1 MSFHKKA
8 LYTDMTQNYLTPVE
22 PMPHSRV
29 KVRFRTGRGNVD
41 RVTICYNGQKVIMRK
56 DSFDDMFDYYAYH
69 IRLTDEPI
77 YYHFEVEAEDES
89 CYYNRLGISKSEE
102 ARYDFILVPGFATP
116 DWAKGAVVYQIYVDR
131 FYNGDSS
138 NDVVNDEYFYQGRP
152 VKHAGHWND
161 PVSRTDEGTFYGG
174 DIQGI
179 IDKMD
184 YLEGLGVEVLYLNPI
199 FVSPSSHKY
208 DIQDYRHIDPHFG
221 KIVNREECG
230 LNDGYE
236 QYRGITTNRENLEA
250 SDRLFAKLVEEAH
263 KRGMKV
269 ILDGVFY
276 CCGSWHRFMDKEGI
290 YANGDTCSIKGAY
303 QDSNSP
309 YREYFQY
316 KNPQDANSYE
326 NWWGYEAYAKFN
338 YENSRK
344 LYEYILSVAVKWVS
358 KPFCADGWRVDV
370 AASVG
375 NNREWNH
382 YFWQDFRKAVKA
394 ANPEALIIAEHYGP
408 AKSWLMG
415 GEWDSVMNCEAF
427 MEPVSW
433 FLTGMERHANQ
444 YRREW
449 LGHSDI
455 FWTSVETGNMGFT
468 NQCAVTAM
476 NELSN
481 HDNARFLTRTNHTV
495 GRIENTPGQKAEL
508 GVSKAV
514 LREAV
519 IMQMT
524 WPGSP
529 VIYYGDEAG
538 VCGFTDPD
546 SRRTYPWGHE
556 DKELIGF
563 YRAMIRIH
571 KQNPELKT
579 GSMMVL
585 YAQPYVTAYARF
597 TQKEQTIVIINCGDS
612 IKDISMAVWQVGI
625 PAETTMKRIM
635 VTTKDGYNAEPA
647 ELPVHKGKLEVS
659 LLPQS
664 GIVLKHHNKKL
675 AKQRNFLKVPIDFG
689 SRF

>member
-22 PMPHSRV
+22 PMSHTRV

-41 RVTICYNGQKVIMRK
+41 RVTICYNGQKAIMRK

-89 CYYNRLGISKSEE
+89 CYYNWLGISKSEE

-138 NDVVNDEYFYQGRP
+138 NDVVNDEYYYQGRP

-174 DIQGI
+174 DLQGI

-230 LNDGYE
+230 LKDGYE
-236 QYRGITTNRENLEA
+236 QYRGITTDRENLEA
-250 SDRLFAKLVEEAH
+250 SDRLFARLVEEAH

-382 YFWQDFRKAVKA
+382 
-394 ANPEALIIAEHYGP
+394 
-408 AKSWLMG
+408 
-415 GEWDSVMNCEAF
+415 
-427 MEPVSW
+427 
-433 FLTGMERHANQ
+433 
-444 YRREW
+444 
-449 LGHSDI
+449 HS
-455 FWTSVETGNMGFT
+455 
-468 NQCAVTAM
+468 
-476 NELSN
+476 
-481 HDNARFLTRTNHTV
+481 
-495 GRIENTPGQKAEL
+495 GRIS
-508 GVSKAV
+508 V
-514 LREAV
+514 
-519 IMQMT
+519 
-524 WPGSP
+524 
-529 VIYYGDEAG
+529 
-538 VCGFTDPD
+538 
-546 SRRTYPWGHE
+546 RR
-556 DKELIGF
+556 
-563 YRAMIRIH
+563 
-571 KQNPELKT
+571 
-579 GSMMVL
+579 
-585 YAQPYVTAYARF
+585 
-597 TQKEQTIVIINCGDS
+597 
-612 IKDISMAVWQVGI
+612 
-625 PAETTMKRIM
+625 
-635 VTTKDGYNAEPA
+635 
-647 ELPVHKGKLEVS
+647 
-659 LLPQS
+659 
-664 GIVLKHHNKKL
+664 
-675 AKQRNFLKVPIDFG
+675 
-689 SRF
+689 

>member
-1 MSFHKKA
+1 
-8 LYTDMTQNYLTPVE
+8 
-22 PMPHSRV
+22 
-29 KVRFRTGRGNVD
+29 
-41 RVTICYNGQKVIMRK
+41 
-56 DSFDDMFDYYAYH
+56 
-69 IRLTDEPI
+69 
-77 YYHFEVEAEDES
+77 
-89 CYYNRLGISKSEE
+89 
-102 ARYDFILVPGFATP
+102 
-116 DWAKGAVVYQIYVDR
+116 
-131 FYNGDSS
+131 
-138 NDVVNDEYFYQGRP
+138 
-152 VKHAGHWND
+152 
-161 PVSRTDEGTFYGG
+161 
-174 DIQGI
+174 
-179 IDKMD
+179 
-184 YLEGLGVEVLYLNPI
+184 
-199 FVSPSSHKY
+199 
-208 DIQDYRHIDPHFG
+208 
-221 KIVNREECG
+221 
-230 LNDGYE
+230 
-236 QYRGITTNRENLEA
+236 
-250 SDRLFAKLVEEAH
+250 
-263 KRGMKV
+263 MKV

-316 KNPQDANSYE
+316 RNPQDANSYE

-382 YFWQDFRKAVKA
+382 HFWQDFRKAVKT

-433 FLTGMERHANQ
+433 FLTGMERHATQ

-449 LGHSDI
+449 LGNSDI
-455 FWTSVETGNMGFT
+455 FWTSVNTGEMSFT
-468 NQCAVTAM
+468 NRCAVTAM

-495 GRIENTPGQKAEL
+495 GRIENTQEQRAEV
-508 GVSKAV
+508 GVNKAV

-579 GSMMVL
+579 GSILVL

-597 TQKEQTIVIINCGDS
+597 TQKEQTIVIVNCGES
-612 IKDISMAVWQVGI
+612 IKDISMPVWQAGI
-625 PAETTMKRIM
+625 PVETTMERIM
-635 VTTKDGYNAEPA
+635 VTTRDGYNTESA
-647 ELPVHKGKLEVS
+647 ELPVHRGKLEVS

-664 GIVLKHHNKKL
+664 GIVLKHRNKKL
-675 AKQRNFLKVPIDFG
+675 AKQRNFLKVPIDFH